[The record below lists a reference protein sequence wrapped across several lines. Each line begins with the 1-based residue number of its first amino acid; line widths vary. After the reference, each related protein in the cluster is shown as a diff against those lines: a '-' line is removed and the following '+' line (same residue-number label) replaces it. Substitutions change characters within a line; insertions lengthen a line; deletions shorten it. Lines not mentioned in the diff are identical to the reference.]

1 MPRYIN
7 SADVLHTLKSLLYE
21 TALNQDDLRYS
32 EVFEDIAKNRVET
45 WVDLMPSVDVVER
58 KKGEWVWMGEKGD
71 SRFMCS
77 VCKSKENVPTIMGK
91 PEVWWFCPNCGADM
105 RKEIEWT

>member
-45 WVDLMPSVDVVER
+45 WVDLMPSVDVP
-58 KKGEWVWMGEKGD
+58 EKNVGKWIWND
-71 SRFMCS
+71 SLEVFECS
-77 VCKSKENVPTIMGK
+77 VCGRQMFRNIYDY
-91 PEVWWFCPNCGADM
+91 CPWCGAEM
-105 RKEIEWT
+105 RKETEDGND

>member
-45 WVDLMPSVDVVER
+45 WVDLMPTANVVER
-58 KKGEWVWMGEKGD
+58 KRGKWILKDGSKFLWV
-71 SRFMCS
+71 CS
-77 VCKSKENVPTIMGK
+77 E
-91 PEVWWFCPNCGADM
+91 CGAVIYSEHNDDH
-105 RKEIEWT
+105 KSYPK

>member
-45 WVDLMPSVDVVER
+45 WVDLMPSVDVP
-58 KKGEWVWMGEKGD
+58 EKNVGKWIWND
-71 SRFMCS
+71 SLEVFECS
-77 VCKSKENVPTIMGK
+77 VCGRQMFRNIYDY
-91 PEVWWFCPNCGADM
+91 CPWCGAEM
-105 RKEIEWT
+105 RKETEDEQLV

>member
-45 WVDLMPSVDVVER
+45 WVDLMPSVDVP
-58 KKGEWVWMGEKGD
+58 EKNVGKWIWND
-71 SRFMCS
+71 SLEVFECS
-77 VCKSKENVPTIMGK
+77 VCGRQMFRNIYDY
-91 PEVWWFCPNCGADM
+91 CPNCGADM
-105 RKEIEWT
+105 RKETEDGND